1 MNMEHIVQIANVTK
15 KYGKRTV
22 LNNISFNIPKGQI
35 FGMIGPSG
43 AGKTTLV
50 KLMVGME
57 KTDGGNVSVIGH
69 KMPNLSVLQE
79 IGYMSQSDALYADL
93 TGGENLQFFAMLFK
107 LHRVSQKKRIAYCA
121 GVVDLAGEMKKKVSE
136 YSGGMKR
143 RLALAAA
150 LIQDPDLLILDEPT
164 VGIDPE
170 LRANIWEELYR
181 LKNEEGKTIIITT
194 HVMDEAE
201 KCDVLA
207 MIREGV
213 LIESGSPQQL
223 IKDYNTDRLEE
234 VFLKA
239 GRDKR

>member
-1 MNMEHIVQIANVTK
+1 MEQAIKIQNVIK
-15 KYGKRTV
+15 KYGKKTV
-22 LNNISFNIPKGQI
+22 LNNVTMDIPKGCI
-35 FGMIGPSG
+35 YGIIGPSG

-50 KLMVGME
+50 KLMVGAE
-57 KTDGGNVSVIGH
+57 KADGGSAEVLER
-69 KMPNLSVLQE
+69 KMPNLKVLQN

-93 TGGENLQFFAMLFK
+93 TGGENLAFFALLFK
-107 LHRVSQKKRIAYCA
+107 MARSRQKERIAYCA
-121 GVVDLAGEMKKKVSE
+121 GVVDLQNEMKKRVSA

-150 LIQDPDLLILDEPT
+150 LIQDPEILILDEPT

-170 LRANIWEELYR
+170 LRASIWRELKR
-181 LKNEEGKTIIITT
+181 LKDEEGKTIIITT

-201 KCDVLA
+201 KCDLLA

-213 LIESGSPQQL
+213 LIESGSPNELVKQ
-223 IKDYNTDRLEE
+223 YSVDRLED

-239 GRDKR
+239 GRDKQ

>member
-1 MNMEHIVQIANVTK
+1 MEQAIKIRNVIK
-15 KYGKRTV
+15 KYGKKTV
-22 LNNISFNIPKGQI
+22 LNNVSIDIPKGCI
-35 FGMIGPSG
+35 YGIIGPSG

-50 KLMVGME
+50 KLMVGAE
-57 KTDGGNVSVIGH
+57 KADGGSAEVLGR
-69 KMPNLSVLQE
+69 KMPNLKVLQN

-93 TGGENLQFFAMLFK
+93 TGGENLAFFALLFK
-107 LHRVSQKKRIAYCA
+107 MARSRQKERIAYCA
-121 GVVDLAGEMKKKVSE
+121 GVVDLQNEMKKRVSA

-150 LIQDPDLLILDEPT
+150 LIQDPEILILDEPT

-170 LRANIWEELYR
+170 LRASIWRELKR
-181 LKNEEGKTIIITT
+181 LKDEEGKTIIITT

-201 KCDVLA
+201 KCDFLA

-213 LIESGSPQQL
+213 LIESGSPGELVKQ
-223 IKDYNTDRLEE
+223 YGVDRLED

-239 GRDKR
+239 GRDKQ

>member
-1 MNMEHIVQIANVTK
+1 MEQAIKIQNVIK
-15 KYGKRTV
+15 KYGKKIV
-22 LNNISFNIPKGQI
+22 LDNICMEIPKGCI
-35 FGMIGPSG
+35 YGIIGPSG

-50 KLMVGME
+50 KLMVGAE
-57 KTDGGNVSVIGH
+57 KADGGSVEVLGRM
-69 KMPNLSVLQE
+69 MPDLKILQN

-93 TGGENLQFFAMLFK
+93 TGGENLQFFALLFK
-107 LHRVSQKKRIAYCA
+107 LGRTKLKERIAYCA
-121 GVVDLAGEMKKKVSE
+121 GVVDLRDEMKKRVSA

-150 LIQDPDLLILDEPT
+150 LIQDPDILILDEPT

-170 LRANIWEELYR
+170 LRAGIWRELKR
-181 LKNEEGKTIIITT
+181 LKDEEGKTIIITT

-201 KCDVLA
+201 KCDLLA

-213 LIESGSPQQL
+213 LIESGSPDELVKQY
-223 IKDYNTDRLEE
+223 DAERLED

-239 GRDKR
+239 GRDRQ

>member
-1 MNMEHIVQIANVTK
+1 MENVIQIKNVVK
-15 KYGKRTV
+15 AYGKRTV
-22 LNNISFNIPKGQI
+22 LENISLNIPKGQI
-35 FGMIGPSG
+35 FGIIGPSG

-50 KLMVGME
+50 KIMVGME
-57 KTDGGNVSVIGH
+57 KADSGCAQVLGK
-69 KMPNLSVLQE
+69 KMPNLKVLQN
-79 IGYMSQSDALYADL
+79 IGYMSQSDALYSDL
-93 TGGENLQFFAMLFK
+93 TGGENLQFFALLFK
-107 LHRVSQKKRIAYCA
+107 LGRAKQKKRIAYCA
-121 GVVDLAGEMKKKVSE
+121 GVVDLQNEMRKRVSA

-170 LRANIWEELYR
+170 LRSVIWQELYR

-201 KCDVLA
+201 KCDMLA

-213 LIESGSPQQL
+213 LIESGSPKKL
-223 IKDYNTDRLEE
+223 IEDYKAQRLED

-239 GRDKR
+239 GRDKQ

>member
-1 MNMEHIVQIANVTK
+1 MLKVNNLHVFYGGIHALKGVHLEVAEGRVVTLIGAN
-15 KYGKRTV
+15 
-22 LNNISFNIPKGQI
+22 
-35 FGMIGPSG
+35 G

-50 KLMVGME
+50 KLMVGAE
-57 KTDGGNVSVIGH
+57 KADGGCAEVLER
-69 KMPNLSVLQE
+69 KMPNLKALQN

-93 TGGENLQFFAMLFK
+93 TGGENLAFFALLFK
-107 LHRVSQKKRIAYCA
+107 MARSRQKERIAYCA
-121 GVVDLAGEMKKKVSE
+121 GVVELQNEMKKRVSA

-150 LIQDPDLLILDEPT
+150 LIQDPEILILDEPT

-170 LRANIWEELYR
+170 LRAGIWRELKR
-181 LKNEEGKTIIITT
+181 LKDEEGKTIIITT

-201 KCDVLA
+201 KCDYLA

-213 LIESGSPQQL
+213 LIESGSPDELVKQ
-223 IKDYNTDRLEE
+223 YGVDRLED

-239 GRDKR
+239 GRDRK